1 MADNK
6 ELTPRELKKQAD
18 ALLAAADA
26 ADAAEREKAAK
37 GADPAAKPAKKTA
50 RKVSVIF

>member
-1 MADNK
+1 MADKK

-26 ADAAEREKAAK
+26 AEREKAAK
-37 GADPAAKPAKKTA
+37 PAKRPLA
-50 RKVSVIF
+50 RRPRRIPLRSRPTS